1 MFVGGKVH
9 LHRHGVR
16 IQHRA
21 RSNHDYVVLSWRLT
35 LSSSDLL
42 GNGGRS
48 LSGMCTFTRLNGLP
62 SAGFGVKLVKMGVA
76 VLNYSLY
83 PE

>member
-1 MFVGGKVH
+1 
-9 LHRHGVR
+9 
-16 IQHRA
+16 
-21 RSNHDYVVLSWRLT
+21 
-35 LSSSDLL
+35 
-42 GNGGRS
+42 
-48 LSGMCTFTRLNGLP
+48 MCTFTRLNGLP